1 MAKALSSPLVSAANN
16 IVSMGSASKRALPK
30 FQREYSS
37 FIGFLEIKKVELDR
51 IKLPEKKK
59 IREIANLNVASV
71 FGTPG
76 NLLGGLA
83 SGALDV
89 AGFLGNMF
97 PGRGKMGK
105 PGTAQTKPPK
115 PISKGNKVRF
125 GGIRSIGVVNALFA
139 GLDFATGLQEGESVG
154 KSAAGAGGSL
164 AGSLLGGAI
173 GQALIPVPGLG
184 FVLGSMAGSF
194 LGGYAGDRAYE
205 AATGT
210 GGGNDLK
217 KKTEA
222 KIKAQ
227 EAAQKAAVSGKS
239 FGEVLDKFESV
250 VIRFESF
257 SRGFGSDSSIGPG
270 TYSDINAVEESQTA
284 GPGTTPD
291 GVVSGDYPGL
301 DNVERVAPFTT
312 GSVSD
317 YPGAQ
322 FGASRPGGRVHAGQ
336 DIKDQKAGDPV
347 LAAMAGTVV
356 EVGTGARW
364 QKGGGTSQTIG
375 IRHKDGTMTRYVHVM
390 AKVGK
395 GQEVKTGQQ
404 IGTISPA
411 DVWSSPDF
419 PHLHFEFWS
428 SGGKALDP
436 RPFLKTAP
444 RTPAVA
450 PIKPGSKI
458 SGKGPDAQTMK
469 FGANDINSAPKIT
482 IGDSIAEGVKNQ
494 TGSSGSA
501 QSGANPQ
508 QVLQMLQSQ
517 DVKGKLVRLS
527 SGISNDT
534 SQMDVVRQQLK
545 YAQQQGAKGVQLM
558 GTSVDRGDL
567 AGLNPKLK
575 ALAEEFSGF
584 VQFAGGFNAAD
595 KIHPDYKK
603 YSQKLNSLIA
613 PTTGGMGGL
622 GVDISKIERPT
633 QAISEYTSYSDMG
646 SETITI
652 LPITT
657 STSQTIPQAK
667 QGVITIP
674 IKSGGDSL
682 PVMDVSEGDI
692 VNSLMKTILLT
703 SLSAS

>member
-1 MAKALSSPLVSAANN
+1 MKPLSSPLVAAANN
-16 IVSMGSASKRALPK
+16 IVSIGNASTRALPK
-30 FQREYSS
+30 FQREYNG
-37 FIGFLEIKKVELDR
+37 FISFLEIKKIELDR

-59 IREIANLNVASV
+59 IREIANLNVAST
-71 FGTPG
+71 FGSPG
-76 NLLGGLA
+76 NLLGSLA

-105 PGTAQTKPPK
+105 PGSAKTRSPQ

-194 LGGYAGDRAYE
+194 LGGYAADRAYE

-210 GGGNDLK
+210 GGTGGNDLK
-217 KKTEA
+217 KKTEQ

-227 EAAQKAAVSGKS
+227 EAQQKAAVSGKS
-239 FGEVLDKFESV
+239 FSEVLDRFESV
-250 VIRFESF
+250 VIRFDSF
-257 SRGFGSDSSIGPG
+257 AKGFGSESSVGPG
-270 TYSDINAVEESQTA
+270 TYSDINAIDPGQSS
-284 GPGTTPD
+284 GPGTNEE

-301 DNVERVAPFTT
+301 DNVERVAPFVT
-312 GSVSD
+312 GVVST

-322 FGASRPGGRVHAGQ
+322 FGAARNGGRVHSGQ
-336 DIKDQKAGDPV
+336 DIDKQKAGDPV

-356 EVGTGARW
+356 EVGTGAKW

-375 IRHKDGTMTRYVHVM
+375 IRHKDGTMTRYVHVL
-390 AKVGK
+390 ANVSK
-395 GQEVKTGQQ
+395 GQEVKTGQL
-404 IGTISPA
+404 IGKISPA

-428 SGGKALDP
+428 AGGKALDP

-444 RTPAVA
+444 KTPAVV

-458 SGKGPDAQTMK
+458 SGAMPDAQTMK
-469 FGANDINSAPKIT
+469 FGANDITSAPQLT
-482 IGDSIAEGVKNQ
+482 VGDSIAKGIRDQ
-494 TGSSGSA
+494 TGSAGAA
-501 QSGANPQ
+501 QVGANPK
-508 QVLQMLQSQ
+508 QVLEMLKSQ
-517 DVKGKLVRLS
+517 QLKGKLLKLS

-534 SQMDVVRQQLK
+534 SDLASVREQLR
-545 YAQQQGAKGVQLM
+545 YAQSQGAKGVQLM

-567 AGLNPKLK
+567 AGLNPKLQ
-575 ALAEEFSGF
+575 ALAAEFPGF
-584 VQFAGGFNAAD
+584 VQFTGGFNAAD
-595 KIHPDYKK
+595 KIHPDYAKYNKK
-603 YSQKLNSLIA
+603 LESMLKGGV
-613 PTTGGMGGL
+613 GGMGGPS
-622 GVDISKIERPT
+622 VDISRIEKPI
-633 QAISEYTSYSDMG
+633 QSISDYTSYSEMG

-657 STSQTIPQAK
+657 SSPQNVPAQ
-667 QGVITIP
+667 QGVIPIP
-674 IKSGGDSL
+674 INTGGGSM
-682 PVMDVSEGDI
+682 PVLDTPEGDI